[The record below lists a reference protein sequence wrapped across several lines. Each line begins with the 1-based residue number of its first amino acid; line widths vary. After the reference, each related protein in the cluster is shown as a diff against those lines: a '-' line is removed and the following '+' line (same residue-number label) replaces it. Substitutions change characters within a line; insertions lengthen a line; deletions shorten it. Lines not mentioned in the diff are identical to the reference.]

1 MLVFPISGTIFLTYQ
16 NEQVFHAESGFL
28 LISNHRKRINLLVL
42 DKSFV
47 NINRIKFTADIQ
59 KISSLQR
66 AGQLTSLFYVNHI
79 YFTSTVFLQSFKTV
93 TFLEK
98 EVMLWL

>member
-1 MLVFPISGTIFLTYQ
+1 MLVFLISGTIFLTYQ

-42 DKSFV
+42 VKSFV

-59 KISSLQR
+59 KISSLHTKSW
-66 AGQLTSLFYVNHI
+66 ATNI
-79 YFTSTVFLQSFKTV
+79 
-93 TFLEK
+93 TFLC
-98 EVMLWL
+98 